1 MRKLMFF
8 FVLITTLFADDDNNF
23 YNNEQTFPLSGTKI
37 IEIVGEVKAPLK
49 IDLAKLPT
57 REVLVREAIPIT
69 GDSVAFIGAYR
80 YDGISLFDI
89 LSTAQIEKKNET
101 EFGSVIDLMIKVI
114 DAQGN
119 YVLFSW
125 GEIFYPAERHATIIA
140 TSVAPIIP
148 SKTKQQW
155 QIPTKTALICGD
167 DLLALRRIENPVRI
181 EIFSS
186 PRSFTVK
193 RDTTG
198 TAFIWSKSMLL
209 FDSKAVMKEI
219 SDLPNNSKFREYP
232 SVFFGR
238 GRGFHR
244 ITTFVGV
251 PFADFLR
258 EQYKLSRAD
267 FAKTFFV
274 VAAADGY
281 RISISACELFNR
293 NDFCDFLLIP
303 KPENESGGKFA
314 LFPSPDY
321 FSDRAVKS
329 VAEIHLIR

>member
-1 MRKLMFF
+1 MRKAMFF
-8 FVLITTLFADDDNNF
+8 LFLVAALFADDDNNF
-23 YNNEQTFPLSGTKI
+23 YNNEKTFSLSGTTT
-37 IEIVGEVKAPLK
+37 IEIVGEVKTPTK
-49 IDLAKLPT
+49 IDISKLPM
-57 REVLVREAIPIT
+57 REVLIREAIPIT
-69 GDSVAFIGAYR
+69 DDSVAFIGAYR
-80 YDGISLFDI
+80 YDGVSLFDI
-89 LSTAQIEKKNET
+89 LTAAQVEKKNEA

-114 DAQGN
+114 DAKGD

-140 TSVAPIIP
+140 TRVAPIIP

-155 QIPTKTALICGD
+155 QIPTKTAVICGD
-167 DLLALRRIENPVRI
+167 DLLALRRLENPVRI
-181 EIFSS
+181 EVFSS

-198 TAFIWSKSMLL
+198 TAFIWNKSMLL
-209 FDSKAVMKEI
+209 FDGKAVLKEAF
-219 SDLPNNSKFREYP
+219 DLPSNLKIRDYP

-244 ITTFVGV
+244 ITTFVGA

-258 EQYKLSRAD
+258 EYYDISRKD
-267 FAKTFFV
+267 FAKSFFV

-293 NDFCDFLLIP
+293 NDFCDFLLTP
-303 KPENESGGKFA
+303 KQENESGGKFA

-329 VAEIHLIR
+329 VS